1 MFCYKFS
8 KTQEKQYFTACE
20 QILERNNINLSQLA
34 TQMYPHLKDNFI
46 SHQTLRNWWK
56 TAGAIPSDIAVVLVD
71 HFGAELVELCP
82 WLEGHLLPALSKD
95 PLDG

>member
-8 KTQEKQYFTACE
+8 KAEEKRYFRACE
-20 QILERNNINLSQLA
+20 QILERNDVNLTQLA
-34 TQMYPHLKDNFI
+34 TQMYPYLGDFV

-56 TAGAIPSDIAVVLVD
+56 NVGAIPSDVAVVLVE

-82 WLEGHLLPALSKD
+82 WLEDHLLLPPRED
-95 PLDG
+95 PLHG